1 MRLARVTMSPK
12 TATREE
18 AEQLLSNLREEV
30 AEGKPWFI
38 ALVQAIARW
47 PLPEETVRKRDYRY
61 LVGGEAFDWLLLA
74 ERLCEELSDLIP
86 REEYEALV
94 FFGRLPSELSEEE
107 FRRLMGH
114 AKYRAHLNYLYG
126 VTLEEML
133 HLVVEEDVRKEQRSR
148 VWANHASVDEEAF
161 RRLYG
166 RSRQELLSEFR
177 RERGIAD
184 ASSVSLTEAN
194 EFTYWLFKYRLRY
207 CDPARVA
214 SDTRRALSMLRRLE
228 PCRARCLRNALREP
242 PSVIEVP

>member
-1 MRLARVTMSPK
+1 MSARAV
-12 TATREE
+12 AREE
-18 AEQLLSNLREEV
+18 SIKAKQLLTDLCQAV

-47 PLPEETVRKRDYRY
+47 PLPQETVGKRHYRY

-74 ERLCEELSDLIP
+74 ERLCEAAGDLIP
-86 REEYEALV
+86 REEHEALV
-94 FFGRLPSELSEEE
+94 FFGRLPLDLSEEE
-107 FRRLMGH
+107 FRRLMGQ

-126 VTLEEML
+126 VTLEEL
-133 HLVVEEDVRKEQRSR
+133 LQLVIEEDVYKEQRSR
-148 VWANHASVDEEAF
+148 VWENHLSVDEEAF
-161 RRLYG
+161 QRLYG
-166 RSRQELLSEFR
+166 RSRQDLFGQFR
-177 RERGIAD
+177 QEQNIAN
-184 ASSVSLTEAN
+184 AATLSLTDAK

-228 PCRARCLRNALREP
+228 PCRARCLSNALREP

>member
-1 MRLARVTMSPK
+1 MSPK

-148 VWANHASVDEEAF
+148 VWANHASVDE
-161 RRLYG
+161 
-166 RSRQELLSEFR
+166 
-177 RERGIAD
+177 
-184 ASSVSLTEAN
+184 
-194 EFTYWLFKYRLRY
+194 
-207 CDPARVA
+207 
-214 SDTRRALSMLRRLE
+214 
-228 PCRARCLRNALREP
+228 
-242 PSVIEVP
+242 